1 MSTGGS
7 GNYRETEL
15 MTPYLRN
22 SQGSEK
28 REVLA
33 AVTNI
38 IGVIVFSYFY
48 YFFCFGLVFVSHV
61 YVVCMFAHVWVHVCG
76 CRCTCV

>member
-38 IGVIVFSYFY
+38 IGVIIFSYF

-61 YVVCMFAHVWVHVCG
+61 YVVCMFVHVWVHVCG